1 MQPNTNFNHTYPT
14 YPQVI
19 ETMPASNY
27 VPGSNYATSSNY
39 VPVSNYATSS
49 NYVPGSNYVPAIQG
63 IEYNNLS
70 NPNIK
75 TERLAKF
82 DSLIRK
88 YEINPE
94 YAIKLRQLEGFEIVI
109 ICDDSGSMN
118 TPVSNPT
125 TKDHMNLSSRWD
137 ELKSTVKTIVEI
149 AGTLDRT
156 GVDVYFLNRPG
167 IKNVTEFIM
176 LEPYFATEPEGYTPI
191 VQVATQVL
199 NDMRPILSEKKLLI
213 ILATDGEPTT
223 GTGMTISHGIT
234 EKQKFYNLLKT
245 REPIDKIFV
254 SILACTDDSSAISYL
269 QDWDQEIQN
278 LDVVDDFNTVKSNV
292 LQKQGQYYHFTFGD
306 YIVKTLLGSMDKYFD
321 EIDEVKDNNFSKGT
335 NCTIL

>member
-1 MQPNTNFNHTYPT
+1 MDTNNTNNKNTNLNYAYPAYPT
-14 YPQVI
+14 YSTYAQITEPMHSTQTV
-19 ETMPASNY
+19 EYDNSNN
-27 VPGSNYATSSNY
+27 SNNSNN
-39 VPVSNYATSS
+39 S
-49 NYVPGSNYVPAIQG
+49 I
-63 IEYNNLS
+63 
-70 NPNIK
+70 IK
-75 TERLAKF
+75 TERLEKF
-82 DSLIRK
+82 DYFIRK

-118 TPVSNPT
+118 TPVANPST
-125 TKDHMNLSSRWD
+125 TDHMNLSSRWD

-167 IKNVTEFIM
+167 IKNVTNFTM

-191 VQVATQVL
+191 VQVFSQVL

-245 REPIDKIFV
+245 RQPIEKIYT
-254 SILACTDDSSAISYL
+254 SILACTDDNSAISYL
-269 QDWDQEIQN
+269 KDWDKEIPN
-278 LDVVDDFNTVKSNV
+278 LDVVDDFHTVKYNV
-292 LQKQGQYYHFTFGD
+292 LDKYGQCYHFTFGD
-306 YIVKTLLGSMDKYFD
+306 YIVKLLLGSMDKYFD
-321 EIDEVKDNNFSKGT
+321 KIDEVDDIIYIKNYS
-335 NCTIL
+335 CTIL